1 MDATGTGAPAPGVL
15 FDVDGT
21 LVDSN
26 YLQVAAWLRAVQ
38 SVGLDAPAWRL
49 HRALGRT
56 GRELV
61 EDVLGD
67 EGLERFDDISA
78 VHADE
83 VDATADRLRRTRG
96 AAELVRAV
104 AARGART
111 VLATSASPDSLEAL
125 RRVLDLDDVLA
136 AVTSADDVERS
147 KPHPEPVRTALDA
160 GGVDPERA
168 VFVGDSVWD
177 VRAAARAGLPCVAL
191 RCGGVGEADLREAGA
206 VEVYDDPADL
216 LDHLEDS
223 ALRRAL

>member
-1 MDATGTGAPAPGVL
+1 VSGGDRAPGVL

-26 YLQVAAWLRAVQ
+26 YLQVAAWLRALQ
-38 SVGLDAPAWRL
+38 SVGLDAPSWRL

-61 EDVLGD
+61 GDVVG
-67 EGLERFDDISA
+67 EAGLARFDEISD
-78 VHADE
+78 VHARE
-83 VDATADRLRRTRG
+83 VDATTDRLRRTRG

-104 AARGART
+104 AGRGART
-111 VLATSASPDSLEAL
+111 VLATSASPDSLGAL
-125 RRVLDLDDVLA
+125 RRVLDLDDVLD
-136 AVTSADDVERS
+136 AVTSAEDVDRS
-147 KPHPEPVRTALDA
+147 KPHPEPVRTALDS

-177 VRAAARAGLPCVAL
+177 VQAAARAGLPCVAL
-191 RCGGVGEADLREAGA
+191 RCGGIGPAELRDAGA

-216 LDHLEDS
+216 LEHLDGS

>member
-1 MDATGTGAPAPGVL
+1 MDQGPGVL

-26 YLQVAAWLRAVQ
+26 YLQVAAWLRALQ

-61 EDVLGD
+61 GDVVGD
-67 EGLERFDDISA
+67 AGLERFDEISG
-78 VHADE
+78 VHARE

-111 VLATSASPDSLEAL
+111 VLATSASAESLEAL
-125 RRVLDLDDVLA
+125 RRVLDLDDVLT
-136 AVTSADDVERS
+136 AVTSAEDVERS
-147 KPHPEPVRTALDA
+147 KPHPEPVRTALA
-160 GGVDPERA
+160 SGGVDPAHA

-177 VRAAARAGLPCVAL
+177 VQAAAAAGLPCVGL
-191 RCGGVGEADLREAGA
+191 LCGGIGADELLAAGA
-206 VEVYDDPADL
+206 VELYDDPADL
-216 LDHLEDS
+216 LDHLDAS
-223 ALRRAL
+223 ALRRAW